1 MTDKNTGSHLDLS
14 GLHDRSPGNAESWA
28 KTPGFKLTVE
38 ADSSAQAA
46 QIAKVLRWSSWGGW
60 NTFFWSMFFLTL
72 ALTVWEA
79 TYRLGNDP
87 EAIARV
93 ERKYPGKTIAR
104 LPSWPISLVKKAFS
118 PSGPGWPD
126 DLPPP
131 NIVLSDLQLQDALD
145 RMTSHVGVVA
155 DWNVDVSTLT
165 LNDPYFQKWKDIAVR
180 ESYFGIPPSVTL
192 MQGRLESAAGT
203 SNLAKNGNHF
213 GMKKWTAQTIIVA
226 GKRLERY
233 LPTVTNPK
241 HKEILTALLKHIRYV
256 EANITWYS
264 THNDDSPNDSFVNFA
279 TPDASYAAHT
289 LLILF
294 GTKKVKS
301 SNSSVEPY
309 QSRYISLLLA
319 GDFAG
324 ACAVL
329 KAADYATSTLY
340 HQHLIDWITKTG
352 LNQLDAVFNKEHAR
366 DVHDAVQGYFA
377 SLG

>member
-14 GLHDRSPGNAESWA
+14 GLHDPAGTGNNTPHQQPGLKITLEASNNAN
-28 KTPGFKLTVE
+28 
-38 ADSSAQAA
+38 AA
-46 QIAKVLRWSSWGGW
+46 QLATILRWHRWGSWSTVFW
-60 NTFFWSMFFLTL
+60 ATFVILFAL
-72 ALTVWEA
+72 AAWEGV
-79 TYRLGNDP
+79 YRLGHDP
-87 EAIARV
+87 KAIAWV
-93 ERKYPGKTIAR
+93 ERKYPGKTILQ
-104 LPSWPISLVKKAFS
+104 LPNWPISLVKKAFS